1 MRIFRKLL
9 LAGAFA
15 LGAGQALANPCG
27 FEEQGRI
34 VVTGYAVGATAV
46 PADQKERLDKF
57 IETAKFRHE
66 ICVFAQVDK
75 QGTKEA
81 NIKVATK
88 RAEGVRKYLVSKGV
102 PADAI
107 KIAKQEEAFTFF
119 GLLPSDQDDDRR
131 VFVTH
136 N

>member
-1 MRIFRKLL
+1 MFRKLL
-9 LAGAFA
+9 FAGLFA
-15 LGAGQALANPCG
+15 LAAGPALANPCG
-27 FEEQGRI
+27 FGEQGRM
-34 VVTGYAVGATAV
+34 VVTGYAVGATAI
-46 PADQKERLDKF
+46 PADQKARLDEF
-57 IETAKFRHE
+57 IETAKYRDGV
-66 ICVFAQVDK
+66 CVFAQVDK

-81 NIKVATK
+81 NIKVATG
-88 RAEGVRKYLVSKGV
+88 RAEAVRKYLVSKGV

-119 GLLPSDQDDDRR
+119 GLLPSDQQDDRR